1 MKHHGKGY
9 IVVKIVDSVKWE
21 ELETC
26 GVFKKFNWRSLK
38 YTLKLSKGKGK
49 K

>member
-21 ELETC
+21 ELETY
-26 GVFKKFNWRSLK
+26 GVFKKFDWRSLK
-38 YTLKLSKGKGK
+38 FTIKLSKGKGK